1 MNGEDAE
8 QDWLADMAEEAGFII
23 NPDGEIMMDYNDDLE
38 ELLEN
43 FANIVANT
51 AIHQYVMKM
60 TENIVGDATIH

>member
-23 NPDGEIMMDYNDDLE
+23 NPDGEIMMDYDDDLE

-51 AIHQYVMKM
+51 AINQFVHKM
-60 TENIVGDATIH
+60 SSDLRGDETLH

>member
-1 MNGEDAE
+1 MNGKDAE

-23 NPDGEIMMDYNDDLE
+23 NPDGEIMMDYDDDLE

-51 AIHQYVMKM
+51 AIHQYVIKM
-60 TENIVGDATIH
+60 TEDIRGNETLH